1 MNKELIE
8 QVVEE
13 RTKNWDGFSEEKKQ
27 LIIAFAEEVLDFA
40 KAKGIE
46 FDNDAGITFVSHLAT
61 MYERLFMINETI
73 EVDDSML
80 EQVGP
85 ELMELSDEVDAQQHI
100 AKHCRQQ
107 HHGRTEDEVHHVHDT
122 GARKPVL
129 RVPFYIAQRE
139 DDGQCVC
146 TCYPGNPAKEGF
158 PGEVHCPDKEHCGTG
173 SAGDKCRQ

>member
-85 ELMELSDEVDAQQHI
+85 ELMELSDEVEEIEKKYYGRELDLGEKFLI
-100 AKHCRQQ
+100 ATHL
-107 HHGRTEDEVHHVHDT
+107 
-122 GARKPVL
+122 GAM
-129 RVPFYIAQRE
+129 RE
-139 DDGQCVC
+139 RL
-146 TCYPGNPAKEGF
+146 NEMLLKA
-158 PGEVHCPDKEHCGTG
+158 
-173 SAGDKCRQ
+173 